1 VTGKAPKRFY
11 KKVDVEA
18 LADGFAIT
26 LDGRPV
32 RTPMKSKLQLPSHRL
47 ANAVA
52 EEWDAQT
59 ETLDLASMAL
69 TGFANTALDRV
80 RPRHKEVVDEIAGYA
95 ETDLLCYRAADP
107 PDLVER
113 QEREWQPHLDW
124 LARTHGAQLVPT
136 AGIVHVKQ
144 DAEALAT
151 IRHVIGVRDD
161 FTLTGL
167 HVLTTGTGSFVLGLA
182 VVDGALEAS
191 AAVSAGLLDEIY
203 QAELWGEDTLFT
215 ERREGLAR
223 ELLAAER
230 FIGLLLPQA

>member
-1 VTGKAPKRFY
+1 MTGKAPKRFY

-47 ANAVA
+47 ASAVA
-52 EEWDAQT
+52 EEWDAQS
-59 ETLDLASMAL
+59 ETLDLASMSL

-80 RPRHKEVVDEIAGYA
+80 RPRHKEVVNEIAGYA

-107 PDLVER
+107 PDLVAR

-144 DAEALAT
+144 DAGALAT

-161 FTLTGL
+161 FTLAGL

-182 VVDGALEAS
+182 VVDGTLDAS
-191 AAVSAGLLDEIY
+191 AAVAAGLLDEIY

>member
-151 IRHVIGVRDD
+151 IRHVIGIRDD

>member
-1 VTGKAPKRFY
+1 MTGKAPKRFY

-191 AAVSAGLLDEIY
+191 AAVAAGLLDEIY

>member
-1 VTGKAPKRFY
+1 MTGKAPKRFY

>member
-1 VTGKAPKRFY
+1 
-11 KKVDVEA
+11 
-18 LADGFAIT
+18 
-26 LDGRPV
+26 
-32 RTPMKSKLQLPSHRL
+32 
-47 ANAVA
+47 
-52 EEWDAQT
+52 
-59 ETLDLASMAL
+59 MAL

-80 RPRHKEVVDEIAGYA
+80 RPRRKEVVDEIAGYA

-107 PDLVER
+107 PELVER
-113 QEREWQPHLDW
+113 QELEWQPHLDW
-124 LARTHGAQLVPT
+124 LARTHDAQLVPT

-151 IRHVIGVRDD
+151 IRHVLGVRDD

-191 AAVSAGLLDEIY
+191 KAVAAGLLDEIY
-203 QAELWGEDTLFT
+203 QAELWGEDTLLT

-230 FIGLLLPQA
+230 FIGLLLAQA

>member
-1 VTGKAPKRFY
+1 VTETAPKRFY
-11 KKVDVEA
+11 KKVEVEA
-18 LADGFAIT
+18 LADGFAII

-32 RTPMKSKLQLPSHRL
+32 RTPMKSKLQLPSQML
-47 ANAVA
+47 ASAVA

-59 ETLDLASMAL
+59 ETIDLASMAL

-80 RPRHKEVVDEIAGYA
+80 RPRRKEVVDEIVGYA

-107 PDLVER
+107 LDLVER
-113 QEREWQPHLDW
+113 QEQEWQPHLDW

-144 DAEALAT
+144 DADALVA
-151 IRHVIGVRDD
+151 IRRVVGVRDD
-161 FTLTGL
+161 FALTGL

-182 VVDGALEAS
+182 VAEGALEAS
-191 AAVSAGLLDEIY
+191 AAVAAGLLDEIY
-203 QAELWGEDTLFT
+203 QAELWGEYPLLT

-223 ELLAAER
+223 ELSATER
-230 FIGLLLPQA
+230 FIGLLLV

>member
-1 VTGKAPKRFY
+1 MTGTQPKRFY

-18 LADGFAIT
+18 LADGHAIT

-32 RTPMKSKLQLPSHRL
+32 RTPMKSKLQLPSRRL
-47 ANAVA
+47 ASAVA

-59 ETLDLASMAL
+59 ETIDLASMAL

-80 RPRHKEVVDEIAGYA
+80 RPRRKEVVDEIAGYA

-107 PDLVER
+107 SDLVER
-113 QEREWQPHLDW
+113 QEQEWQPHLDW
-124 LARTHGAQLVPT
+124 LARIHGARLVPT

-144 DAEALAT
+144 DADALAA
-151 IRHVIGVRDD
+151 IRRVVGVRDD
-161 FTLTGL
+161 FALTGL

-182 VVDGALEAS
+182 VADGTLEAS
-191 AAVSAGLLDEIY
+191 AAVAAGLLDEIY
-203 QAELWGEDTLFT
+203 QAELWGEDPLLT
-215 ERREGLAR
+215 ERREGLVR

-230 FIGLLLPQA
+230 FIGLLLAQA